1 MYPYYQRTPWRRTT
15 GVAGIITLVKEFRA
29 LDGVKLEGT
38 LPFLKSPISLN
49 LPSSVGVC
57 NRANN
62 NLVTSCQGT
71 RLDSKRGGT
80 YGKVRRYITPIHVF
94 FFFWPDQTLIAGNI
108 INVIIF
114 LDEFGILG

>member
-1 MYPYYQRTPWRRTT
+1 MATNHH

-29 LDGVKLEGT
+29 LDRVKLEGT

-57 NRANN
+57 NHANN

-80 YGKVRRYITPIHVF
+80 YGKGEEDITPTSSIKLPNPCFLF
-94 FFFWPDQTLIAGNI
+94 FLAS
-108 INVIIF
+108 
-114 LDEFGILG
+114 